1 MSEYYYLLTSLPSLS
16 FDQKAPLDMKGLLAL
31 CKGNISQRD
40 YDNLKAFTI
49 SGGHGCRLAE
59 RWTEF
64 HRQFQARLTAERQ
77 RKHGEPVAS
86 AVVSA
91 LEDNRAIYACISQA
105 MSLSASEGGKG
116 NPLEAEIFMLEFLY
130 RQADEMIGLSCF
142 DTDALFGYA
151 AKLLILNRK
160 DVFSALEGRA
170 EYQRLFSGLQGV
182 MFDTNTEL
190 E

>member
-1 MSEYYYLLTSLPSLS
+1 MS

-31 CKGNISQRD
+31 CKGNISPRD

-49 SGGHGCRLAE
+49 KGGRGCRLAE
-59 RWTEF
+59 KWTEF
-64 HRQFQARLTAERQ
+64 HRRFQARLTAERQ
-77 RKHGEPVAS
+77 RKHGEPVAF
-86 AVVSA
+86 AP
-91 LEDNRAIYACISQA
+91 EDDRAIYACISQA
-105 MSLSASEGGKG
+105 MSISASEGGKG
-116 NPLEAEIFMLEFLY
+116 NPLEAEVFMLEFLY

-160 DVFSALEGRA
+160 DMFSALEGRA
-170 EYQRLFSGLQGV
+170 EYQRLFSALQGV
-182 MFDTNTEL
+182 IFDTNTEL